1 VPHLCMCGKHYCL
14 YSNNACIVDHM
25 KHLGDLFVV
34 GLMMLH
40 QWHCLCGFGRGAEGY
55 WVSWTATVDVGQVNN
70 IKHFLPANFVHRGLL
85 QLSFFNIL
93 TLPIGFTASPSVLY

>member
-1 VPHLCMCGKHYCL
+1 MKPSGIEPVTFWLVAQCLNQLRYHVPHLCMCGKHYCL
-14 YSNNACIVDHM
+14 YSNNACIMDHM

-55 WVSWTATVDVGQVNN
+55 
-70 IKHFLPANFVHRGLL
+70 
-85 QLSFFNIL
+85 
-93 TLPIGFTASPSVLY
+93 